1 MGKFINLSNRST
13 TDVVVI
19 LFSCLVCIVLT
30 IMIVG
35 AITARLVHPEMDL
48 SKISESVTQIIS
60 TIVGALVGF
69 ISGRAY
75 GRRELN
81 GEKDR
86 HD

>member
-1 MGKFINLSNRST
+1 MGKFISIGNRST

-19 LFSCLVCIVLT
+19 LFAVLVCIVLVL
-30 IMIVG
+30 MISG
-35 AITARLVHPEMDL
+35 AIIARLVHPEMDI
-48 SKISESVTQIIS
+48 SKVSETVTQIIS

-75 GRRELN
+75 GRREFN

-86 HD
+86 AN